1 MVLCSRMTFCLEN
14 SKCHKQISLQTKRQL
29 LMSVRH
35 FVLNLYYQLD
45 LSAVLGDTHE
55 AAERDNIKI
64 D

>member
-1 MVLCSRMTFCLEN
+1 
-14 SKCHKQISLQTKRQL
+14 
-29 LMSVRH
+29 MSVRH